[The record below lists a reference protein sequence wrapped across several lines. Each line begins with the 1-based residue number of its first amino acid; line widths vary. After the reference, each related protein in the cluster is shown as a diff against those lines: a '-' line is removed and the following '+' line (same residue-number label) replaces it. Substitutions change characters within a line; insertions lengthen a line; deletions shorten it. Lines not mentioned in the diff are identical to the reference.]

1 MDIIAR
7 LNRVYDV
14 LNGRSE
20 YIHAAS
26 VNDAIN
32 EIREMRMLLRRYLE
46 DKYVEE
52 KKLSEVDSSTKM

>member
-7 LNRVYDV
+7 LDRVYDV
-14 LNGRSE
+14 LNDRNE
-20 YIHAAS
+20 NIHAAS
-26 VNDAIN
+26 VNDAMN
-32 EIREMRMLLRRYLE
+32 EIREMRTLLRRYLE

>member
-7 LNRVYDV
+7 LDRVYDV

-46 DKYVEE
+46 DKYAEE
-52 KKLSEVDSSTKM
+52 KKLSQVDSSTKM

>member
-52 KKLSEVDSSTKM
+52 KKLADIASPTKM

>member
-7 LNRVYDV
+7 LDRVYDV

-20 YIHAAS
+20 YIHATS

-46 DKYVEE
+46 DKYAEE
-52 KKLSEVDSSTKM
+52 KKLSQVDSSTKM